1 MNNNILNDNFFN
13 TFLFQNY
20 IWSCSPS
27 EFSRWLEF
35 ISLLHGEITYD
46 TYKYY
51 TNSKIDLRIIQ
62 EKRLPVFK
70 QLTNQN

>member
-20 IWSCSPS
+20 IWSCSPC

-35 ISLLHGEITYD
+35 ISLLHGEITYE
-46 TYKYY
+46 TYKCYNNSN
-51 TNSKIDLRIIQ
+51 TNLSLIE
-62 EKRLPVFK
+62 EKRLPIFK
-70 QLTNQN
+70 KLISKQ